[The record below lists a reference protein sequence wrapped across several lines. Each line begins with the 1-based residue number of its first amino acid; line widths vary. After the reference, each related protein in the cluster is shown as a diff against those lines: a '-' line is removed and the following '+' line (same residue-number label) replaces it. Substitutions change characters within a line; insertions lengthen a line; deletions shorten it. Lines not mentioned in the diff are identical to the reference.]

1 MANNKKRVPLE
12 IKTQI
17 LERIKNSGKT
27 VKEIA
32 AEHGVSTVTIYAWLS
47 ETVGEISKKK
57 FLEIERENKQL
68 KELLG
73 EVTMKLSVTQ
83 KKV

>member
-1 MANNKKRVPLE
+1 MSNQKKVPLE

-17 LERIKNSGKT
+17 LERIKSSGKT
-27 VKEIA
+27 IKEIA
-32 AEHGVSTVTIYAWLS
+32 AEHGVSTVTIYTWLS

-57 FLEIERENKQL
+57 FLETERENKQL

-73 EVTMKLSVTQ
+73 EITLKLSVSQ